1 MTSPAQP
8 RRRYRVGELT
18 RTELQARLPE
28 ATVVIPIGATE
39 QHGPHLPI
47 MTDHLM
53 AETIA
58 LRAADL
64 VPASADV
71 LVAPTLPYGCSQ
83 HHLAVGGA
91 LTVTQRTFI
100 AFLVDLAESVAHM
113 GGRRLVLLNGHGGNE
128 DSMRVAANELVFERR
143 LGMAVAA
150 VSYWTVGKAAMEGFP
165 GASPGHA
172 GHFETSVVM
181 AVRPDLPQLDRGAS
195 RPIREPR
202 PLAVSGQVRGVSVRY
217 PGIWE
222 ASAGVSDA
230 ADQASQEIGEQT
242 VAAIAQATA
251 DFLVAFQERPFP
263 EFESRG

>member
-1 MTSPAQP
+1 VTSPALP
-8 RRRYRVGELT
+8 RRRYRLGELT
-18 RTELQARLPE
+18 REELQARLPG

-58 LRAADL
+58 LRAAEL

-100 AFLVDLAESVAHM
+100 AFLVDLAESVSRM
-113 GGRRLVLLNGHGGNE
+113 GGKRLVLLNGHGGNE

-150 VSYWTVGKAAMEGFP
+150 VSYWTVGKATLDGFP
-165 GASPGHA
+165 GGGPGHA

-181 AVRPDLPQLDRGAS
+181 AVRPDLPQLDRRFPPDA
-195 RPIREPR
+195 EPR

-230 ADQASQEIGEQT
+230 ADQANQEIGEQT

-251 DFLVAFQERPFP
+251 DFLVAFHRREFP
-263 EFESRG
+263 T

>member
-1 MTSPAQP
+1 LQSPAEPP
-8 RRRYRVGELT
+8 RRFRLGELN
-18 RTELQARLPE
+18 REELQARLPL

-58 LRAADL
+58 LRAAEL
-64 VPASADV
+64 VPAAVDV
-71 LVAPTLPYGCSQ
+71 LVAPVLPYGCSQ

-91 LTVTQRTFI
+91 LTVTQRTYI
-100 AFLVDLAESVAHM
+100 AFLVDLAESVARM
-113 GGRRLVLLNGHGGNE
+113 GGKRLVLLNGHGGNE
-128 DSMRVAANELVFERR
+128 DPMRVAANELVFERR

-150 VSYWTVGKAAMEGFP
+150 VSYWTVGKAALDGMP
-165 GASPGHA
+165 GPAPGHA

-181 AVRPDLPQLDRGAS
+181 AVRPDLPQLDQRFPPDA
-195 RPIREPR
+195 EPR

-230 ADQASQEIGEQT
+230 ADQASREVGEQA
-242 VAAIAQATA
+242 VATIAQATA
-251 DFLVAFQERPFP
+251 DFLVAFHERPFP
-263 EFESRG
+263 K